1 MSESKSLYRILNKGG
16 VLTPAHFFDILQIA
30 EIAGNSH
37 IFLGSRQDILFY
49 LPASTKPEAF
59 ETGGLSIQK
68 RSSGIQNV
76 VSSFVCVDILPSTS
90 WVYSGIY
97 LKVLDQFTWDHLLRV
112 NIVDPRQNMV
122 PLFYGHLNFIASE
135 MPNYWHLYLNLQTEQ
150 DPKAWPGLIF
160 TDDIAEFAQTLEQ
173 LIVGQNIKN
182 TEQLK
187 EKLDHSSLQKNTLK
201 STKTISLP
209 TGFFPYYEG
218 LNKLDGKDQYWAG
231 FYWRNNHYPIQFLKE
246 ICNLCQK
253 TNVGKISFT
262 PWKTILIKDIETKDK
277 IHWDELIGRYG
288 INMRHSSFE
297 LNWHL
302 PLLDQQ
308 ALKLKRFL
316 VSEFDKFDIRTFG
329 LSFAIQNKPGERFTS
344 VVIRSKSRLPFLGR
358 FDFTRTY
365 SVEHAYD
372 FNPNNNHYL
381 EYATNLDKN
390 NLPQTLNELSK
401 RYYARLFAQT
411 VPGQLHR
418 LDEPKLRSRT
428 VYQCP
433 DCLTTYDERYGD
445 VLAGIKAE
453 TPFDMLPESYCCQ
466 VCETPKPAFTGIEIR
481 ELAV

>member
-49 LPASTKPEAF
+49 LPASTKPQAF

-262 PWKTILIKDIETKDK
+262 PWKTILI
-277 IHWDELIGRYG
+277 
-288 INMRHSSFE
+288 
-297 LNWHL
+297 
-302 PLLDQQ
+302 
-308 ALKLKRFL
+308 L
-316 VSEFDKFDIRTFG
+316 VSM
-329 LSFAIQNKPGERFTS
+329 S
-344 VVIRSKSRLPFLGR
+344 
-358 FDFTRTY
+358 
-365 SVEHAYD
+365 
-372 FNPNNNHYL
+372 
-381 EYATNLDKN
+381 
-390 NLPQTLNELSK
+390 
-401 RYYARLFAQT
+401 
-411 VPGQLHR
+411 
-418 LDEPKLRSRT
+418 
-428 VYQCP
+428 
-433 DCLTTYDERYGD
+433 
-445 VLAGIKAE
+445 
-453 TPFDMLPESYCCQ
+453 
-466 VCETPKPAFTGIEIR
+466 
-481 ELAV
+481 